1 MTIAMDGPAGAGKS
15 TVAKKVAEKLG
26 IHYVDTGAMYRA
38 IAYGIVQQQIL
49 PACTA
54 GACTA
59 GADTAI
65 AETKIAAAV
74 QNMQVDVRYVENAQ
88 HVYVNG
94 EDVTGCIRTQE
105 VSDAASKLAVYQPV
119 REKLVELQRQ
129 IARDWEVVMD
139 GRDIG
144 TVVLPDAELKIYITA
159 EASERARRR
168 AAELEQKGAAPID
181 LAWMEKEIRERD
193 ERDMN
198 RAISP
203 LRQAEDAVL
212 VDTTHMSIEEVVDT
226 ICQLAAERKAAGEV

>member
-38 IAYGIVQQQIL
+38 IAYGIVKQQI
-49 PACTA
+49 AF
-54 GACTA
+54 
-59 GADTAI
+59 
-65 AETKIAAAV
+65 AEKEIEEAV
-74 QNMQVDVRYVENAQ
+74 QKMQIDVRYVGNVQ
-88 HVYVNG
+88 LVYVND

-129 IARDWEVVMD
+129 IAQDWEVVMD

-159 EASERARRR
+159 DAAERARRR
-168 AAELEQKGAAPID
+168 AAELEQKGEGPID
-181 LAWMEKEIRERD
+181 LEWMEKEIRLRD

-212 VDTTHMSIEEVVDT
+212 VDTTHMSIEEVVDA
-226 ICQLAAERKAAGEV
+226 ICQLAAERKAAGEA